1 MYNNQSDLIPGL
13 LFFLALLGLGVWM
26 ILQTRTHVQ
35 TKSHQVRLFVIAMLV
50 RFLGALAI
58 YEFGLSSVIGDE
70 DSSGYFLGRYYGG
83 LWIGQNRS
91 LLDLPSLWIPAFEEH
106 HRGYY
111 YLVGTLFFITGWVG
125 RIPPAALNC
134 FFGAMTVVFTYRI
147 ARSLFSNWTAVRV
160 GWLVCFIPSM
170 IIWSCQTLKEPVV
183 IFMETVALYSCVR
196 LRQAGFDLKYI
207 LLCIVAMFM
216 LYPFRFYAS
225 LVTGLAVFVTFLLPE
240 IGKRTGSTK
249 GAGILIVVLVVPLA
263 ISSGLAA
270 RSESQ
275 IEQFDL
281 DRIQQ
286 FRSDIARGQGSGV
299 ESGYDMK
306 TTTGFTLAT
315 GVGALHL
322 LLAPFPWQLGGSLR
336 LVFTFPEMLLW
347 WWLFFAGFL
356 PGIWYAMKNRLVD
369 VIPALVFIGIL
380 GLLYSMTFGNV
391 GLVFRQRAQILPWL
405 LIFTVL
411 GFEIRKLKKMN
422 TFGFRSHRP
431 GIQPG
436 PQFRPRF

>member
-1 MYNNQSDLIPGL
+1 MGNNQSDLIPGL
-13 LFFLALLGLGVWM
+13 LFFLVILGLGLWM
-26 ILQTRTHVQ
+26 ISQTRTHIQ
-35 TKSHQVRLFVIAMLV
+35 TRSFQLKLFLIAMLV
-50 RFLGALAI
+50 RFLAALAI
-58 YEFGLSSVIGDE
+58 YEFGLSNVIGDE

-91 LLDLPSLWIPAFEEH
+91 FLELPSLWAPAFEEH

-111 YLVGTLFFITGWVG
+111 YLVGTLFFLTGWTG

-147 ARSLFSNWTAVRV
+147 SRSLFSNWTSVRV

-183 IFMETVALYSCVR
+183 IFMETVALYSCIR

-207 LLCIVAMFM
+207 LLCIAAMFL

-225 LVTGLAVFVTFLLPE
+225 LVTGLAIFVTFLLPE
-240 IGKRTGSTK
+240 LGKRAGSARF
-249 GAGILIVVLVVPLA
+249 AGLAIVILVVPLA

-275 IEQFDL
+275 IEQFDI

-286 FRSDIARGQGSGV
+286 FRVDIARGQGSGV
-299 ESGYDMK
+299 ESNFDMK
-306 TTTGFTLAT
+306 TPAGFTLAT
-315 GVGALHL
+315 AIGALHL

-336 LVFTFPEMLLW
+336 MVFTFPEMLLW
-347 WWLFFAGFL
+347 WWLFFAGLL
-356 PGIWYAMKNRLVD
+356 PGLWYAIRNRLFEVM
-369 VIPALVFIGIL
+369 PALVFIFIL

-411 GFEIRKLKKMN
+411 GFEIRKLKKLN
-422 TFGFRSHRP
+422 NFGFRSYRP
-431 GIQPG
+431 GVTLT
-436 PQFRPRF
+436 PRH